1 MARPSTPSMAGARI
15 WRRSPRAP
23 ERVSRSSGTT
33 CCCRSRARSARR
45 TRGLR
50 RVCTPISCGRSS
62 PRCPTRSSMALLPL
76 QRRNGI
82 GRRMRHTLSAVW
94 PDRGHGSTKPRRP
107 AMPER
112 EGAGGSERA
121 PFAYAT
127 VRVVPRVEREEFV
140 NVGVVLYSRPRA
152 FLGVQARLN
161 RDRLCAFWPELDLDA
176 VERQLDV
183 IRLVVAGD
191 PAGGAIALLPAAE
204 RFGWLSAPASTI
216 LQPGPVHA
224 GLADDPE
231 AALHDLFVDLV
242 SLASSD

>member
-1 MARPSTPSMAGARI
+1 
-15 WRRSPRAP
+15 
-23 ERVSRSSGTT
+23 
-33 CCCRSRARSARR
+33 
-45 TRGLR
+45 
-50 RVCTPISCGRSS
+50 
-62 PRCPTRSSMALLPL
+62 
-76 QRRNGI
+76 
-82 GRRMRHTLSAVW
+82 
-94 PDRGHGSTKPRRP
+94 
-107 AMPER
+107 MPER
-112 EGAGGSERA
+112 ENASGGERA

-127 VRVVPRVEREEFV
+127 IRVVPRVEREEFV
-140 NVGVVLYSRPRA
+140 NVGVVLFSRPRK
-152 FLGVQARLN
+152 FLGVEARLDG
-161 RDRLCAFWPELDLDA
+161 DRLRALWPELDLDA

-242 SLASSD
+242 GSPSP